1 MGKNQSIDQTK
12 KTCYDARRL
21 VLRRIAFLGVFCAGQ
36 GPHLISEQRVSMPQI
51 VTTEMT
57 ELVSPGMANFSGK
70 MHGGELLKLLDK
82 AALTCGMRYSGF
94 YCVTLS
100 VDKVVFREPI
110 YIGEMVTLLATVNY
124 TGRTSMEIGIKVI
137 AENLKEKS
145 VRHTNT
151 CFFTMIAVDDD
162 GKPTKVPPLILNTE
176 EQRSRWKSAEKRRE
190 MSMELSSSK
199 KSA

>member
-1 MGKNQSIDQTK
+1 MLIQTNSPK
-12 KTCYDARRL
+12 ICEET
-21 VLRRIAFLGVFCAGQ
+21 V
-36 GPHLISEQRVSMPQI
+36 MPQI

-110 YIGEMVTLLATVNY
+110 FIGELVTLLATVNY

-137 AENLKEKS
+137 AEDLKGKS

-162 GKPTKVPPLILNTE
+162 GKPTKVPELILNTD
-176 EQRSRWKSAEKRRE
+176 EQRSRWSSAEKRRAATMKLE
-190 MSMELSSSK
+190 IELKES
-199 KSA
+199 

>member
-1 MGKNQSIDQTK
+1 
-12 KTCYDARRL
+12 
-21 VLRRIAFLGVFCAGQ
+21 
-36 GPHLISEQRVSMPQI
+36 MPQI

-110 YIGEMVTLLATVNY
+110 FIGELVTLLATVNY

-137 AENLKEKS
+137 AEDLKGKS

-162 GKPTKVPPLILNTE
+162 GKPTKVPPVILNTA
-176 EQRSRWKSAEKRRE
+176 EQRSRWISAEKRRAASINLE
-190 MSMELSSSK
+190 RELK
-199 KSA
+199 ESAS